1 LNLRQ
6 NANAEFRD
14 TKTRKGGELPHQPG
28 CKSICLIFPLRLDV
42 KLIII
47 IGDGMADEPLNA
59 LQGKTPLE
67 YAQTPH
73 LDAVA
78 RSGSTG
84 QFYAIKP
91 GIKVDSD
98 AAHLAMLGQDVD
110 ISSSN
115 RGAYEVLGAGLA
127 LGPTDVG
134 FRVNFATIDDQFVLI
149 DGRAGRI
156 KSEAKE
162 LEDAVNETVE
172 LDTISF
178 EFKQTLGFKGAFV
191 LRGDDFTV
199 DVSLPTQYGV
209 GSRIWARPMGES
221 TKALHTAETINEF
234 MLKTNGVLKNH
245 PLNLERL
252 AEHKPPANVV
262 MPWAAGQIGRLNP
275 TMTKYGKGLCV
286 AAAPVIKGVC
296 KYSGMEIV
304 DVPGATGEYDTD
316 TLAKGKTAL
325 EHLDDYDIVLIH
337 VEGTDEASHDGNI
350 EGKLI
355 TIEKIDAMVGYLL
368 ERTDIAQTRFAL
380 LADHGSSCLTRDHMT
395 TDVPIAVCGSGVHA
409 DDVQHYDERSA
420 SKGRLNTLF
429 GRQLMPF
436 LARSRV

>member
-1 LNLRQ
+1 MQKYL
-6 NANAEFRD
+6 FD
-14 TKTRKGGELPHQPG
+14 FCLP
-28 CKSICLIFPLRLDV
+28 LDV

-47 IGDGMADEPLNA
+47 VGDGMADEPLNA

-73 LDAVA
+73 LDVVA

-84 QFYAIKP
+84 QFYAIKA
-91 GIKVDSD
+91 GVKVDSD

-110 ISSSN
+110 LSSSN
-115 RGAYEVLGAGLA
+115 RGAYEALGAGLA

-162 LEDAVNETVE
+162 LEEAVNETVE

-191 LRGDDFTV
+191 LQDNDFTV

-209 GSRIWARPMGES
+209 GRRIWARPLVES
-221 TKALHTAETINEF
+221 TRARYTAETINEF
-234 MLKTNGVLKNH
+234 MSKTHEVLKSH
-245 PLNLERL
+245 PLNVQRL
-252 AEHKPPANVV
+252 AEHKPSANVV
-262 MPWAAGQIGRLNP
+262 MPWAAGQISRLNP
-275 TMTKYGKGLCV
+275 TMTKYGKSLCV

-316 TLAKGKTAL
+316 TLAKGKMAL

-337 VEGTDEASHDGNI
+337 VEGTDEASHDGNV

-355 TIEKIDAMVGYLL
+355 IIEKIDAMVGYLL
-368 ERTDIAQTRFAL
+368 ERTDSAQTRFAL
-380 LADHGSSCLTRDHMT
+380 LADHGTSCVTHDHMT

-409 DDVQHYDERSA
+409 DGVRHYNEKSA

>member
-1 LNLRQ
+1 
-6 NANAEFRD
+6 
-14 TKTRKGGELPHQPG
+14 
-28 CKSICLIFPLRLDV
+28 
-42 KLIII
+42 
-47 IGDGMADEPLNA
+47 MADEPLST

-73 LDAVA
+73 LDAIA
-78 RSGSTG
+78 RTGSVG
-84 QFYAIKP
+84 QFYAIRP
-91 GIKVDSD
+91 GVKVDSD

-115 RGAYEVLGAGLA
+115 RGAYEALGAGIS

-134 FRVNFATIDDQFVLI
+134 FRVNFATIDDQFVLL

-172 LDTISF
+172 LDSISF

-191 LRGDDFTV
+191 LRDDDFTV
-199 DVSLPTQYGV
+199 DVNLPTQYNV
-209 GSRIWARPMGES
+209 GGRIWARPMVDS
-221 TKALHTAETINEF
+221 TKALHTADTINEF
-234 MLKTNGVLKNH
+234 MLKTYEVLKHH
-245 PLNLERL
+245 PLNFERL

-262 MPWAAGQIGRLNP
+262 MPWAVGQISRLNP

-296 KYSGMEIV
+296 KYSGMDII
-304 DVPGATGEYDTD
+304 DVPEATGEYDTNA
-316 TLAKGKTAL
+316 LAKGKAAL

-337 VEGTDEASHDGNI
+337 VEGTDEASHDGNV

-355 TIEKIDAMVGYLL
+355 TIEKIDEMVGYLL
-368 ERTDIAQTRFAL
+368 DRTDIAQTRFAL
-380 LADHGSSCLTRDHMT
+380 LADHGSSCLMRDHMT
-395 TDVPIAVCGSGVHA
+395 TDVPIAICGSGVPA
-409 DDVQHYDERSA
+409 DDVQHYDEKSA

-429 GRQLMPF
+429 GRQLMP
-436 LARSRV
+436 LLTRLQV

>member
-1 LNLRQ
+1 MQKYL
-6 NANAEFRD
+6 FD
-14 TKTRKGGELPHQPG
+14 F
-28 CKSICLIFPLRLDV
+28 CFPLDV

-91 GIKVDSD
+91 GVKVDSD

-110 ISSSN
+110 LSSSN
-115 RGAYEVLGAGLA
+115 RGAYEALGAGLA

-156 KSEAKE
+156 RSEAKE
-162 LEDAVNETVE
+162 LEEAVNETVE

-191 LRGDDFTV
+191 LEDNDFTV

-209 GSRIWARPMGES
+209 GRRIWARPLVES
-221 TKALHTAETINEF
+221 TRARYTAETINEF
-234 MLKTNGVLKNH
+234 MSKTNEVLRCH
-245 PLNLERL
+245 PLNVQRL

-262 MPWAAGQIGRLNP
+262 MPWAAGQISRLNP
-275 TMTKYGKGLCV
+275 TMTKYGKSLCV

-316 TLAKGKTAL
+316 TLAKGKMAL

-337 VEGTDEASHDGNI
+337 VEGTDEASHDGNV

-355 TIEKIDAMVGYLL
+355 IIEKIDAMVGYLL
-368 ERTDIAQTRFAL
+368 ERTDIEQTRFAL
-380 LADHGSSCLTRDHMT
+380 LADHGTSCVTHDHMT

-409 DDVQHYDERSA
+409 DGVRHYNEKSA